1 MRIREAR
8 LEDALAIARV
18 HIDAWRETYQGI
30 IPDSYLAQLSYEK
43 RTKQWEQ
50 TLVDQRVYVV
60 ELEDE
65 VVGFAQGGPNRRDAR
80 EGELYAIY
88 VLRASQGQGLG
99 KALFQCIIE
108 DLAEY
113 EAMQVSVLRDNPACQ
128 FYERFGGQLF
138 EESMIER
145 GGVELVQRVYRM
157 PVKRSFV

>member
-8 LEDALAIARV
+8 LEDASTIARV
-18 HIDAWRETYQGI
+18 HIDVWRETYQGI
-30 IPDSYLAQLSYEK
+30 IPDSYLAQLSYAK

-50 TLVDQRVYVV
+50 ALIDQRVYVAV
-60 ELEDE
+60 SGEG

-88 VLRASQGQGLG
+88 VLQASQGQGLG
-99 KALFQCIIE
+99 KALFQRIAE

-128 FYERFGGQLF
+128 FYERFGGQVF
-138 EESMIER
+138 KESMIER
-145 GGVELVQRVYRM
+145 GGVELVQRVYRI
-157 PVKRSFV
+157 PVKRSSI

>member
-8 LEDALAIARV
+8 LEDASAIALV

-30 IPDSYLAQLSYEK
+30 IPDTYLVQLSHEK

-50 TLVDQRVYVV
+50 TLVNQRVYVV

-65 VVGFAQGGPNRRDAR
+65 VVGFAQGGANRSDAR

-88 VLRASQGQGLG
+88 VLQASQGQGLG
-99 KALFQCIIE
+99 KALFQRIAE

-113 EAMQVSVLRDNPACQ
+113 ETMQVSVLRDNPACQ
-128 FYERFGGQLF
+128 FYERFGGQVF

-145 GGVELVQRVYRM
+145 GGVELVQRVYRI
-157 PVKRSFV
+157 PVKRSSI

>member
-30 IPDSYLAQLSYEK
+30 IPDSYLAQLSYAK

-50 TLVDQRVYVV
+50 TLIDQRVYVV

-88 VLRASQGQGLG
+88 VFRASQGQGLG
-99 KALFQCIIE
+99 KALFQRIIE

>member
-8 LEDALAIARV
+8 LEDASTIARV
-18 HIDAWRETYQGI
+18 HIDVWRETYQGI
-30 IPDSYLAQLSYEK
+30 IPDSYLAQLSYAK

-50 TLVDQRVYVV
+50 ALVDQRVYVV

-99 KALFQCIIE
+99 KALFQRIIE

-128 FYERFGGQLF
+128 FYERFGGQVF

-145 GGVELVQRVYRM
+145 GGIELVQRVYRM

>member
-8 LEDALAIARV
+8 LEDASTIARV

-50 TLVDQRVYVV
+50 ALIDQRVYVV

-99 KALFQCIIE
+99 KALFQRIIE

-128 FYERFGGQLF
+128 FYERFGGQVF
-138 EESMIER
+138 KESMIER

-157 PVKRSFV
+157 PIQLRTR

>member
-8 LEDALAIARV
+8 LEDASAIALV

-30 IPDSYLAQLSYEK
+30 IPDTYLVQLSHEK

-50 TLVDQRVYVV
+50 TLVNQRVYVAV
-60 ELEDE
+60 SGEE
-65 VVGFAQGGPNRRDAR
+65 VVGFAQGGANRSDAR

-88 VLRASQGQGLG
+88 VLQASQGQGLE
-99 KALFQCIIE
+99 KALFQRIAE

-113 EAMQVSVLRDNPACQ
+113 ETMQVSVLRDNPACQ
-128 FYERFGGQLF
+128 FYERFGGQVF

-145 GGVELVQRVYRM
+145 GGVELVQRVYRI
-157 PVKRSFV
+157 PVKRSSI

>member
-8 LEDALAIARV
+8 LEDASTIARV
-18 HIDAWRETYQGI
+18 HIDVWRETYQGN
-30 IPDSYLAQLSYEK
+30 IPDSYLAQLSYAK

-50 TLVDQRVYVV
+50 ALIDQRVYVV

-99 KALFQCIIE
+99 KALFQRIIE

-128 FYERFGGQLF
+128 FYERFGGQVF

-145 GGVELVQRVYRM
+145 GGIELVQRVYRM

>member
-8 LEDALAIARV
+8 LADASAIARV
-18 HIDAWRETYQGI
+18 HIDAWHETYQGI
-30 IPDSYLAQLSYEK
+30 IPDSYLAQLSYAK
-43 RTKQWEQ
+43 RTEQWEQ
-50 TLVDQRVYVV
+50 TLVDQRVYVAV
-60 ELEDE
+60 SGEEI
-65 VVGFAQGGPNRRDAR
+65 VGFAQGGPSRTDAR

-99 KALFQCIIE
+99 KALFQRITD

-113 EAMQVSVLRDNPACQ
+113 ETMQVSVLRDNPACQ
-128 FYERFGGQLF
+128 FYERFGGQVI

-157 PVKRSFV
+157 PVRID

>member
-8 LEDALAIARV
+8 LEDASTIARV
-18 HIDAWRETYQGI
+18 HIDVWRETYQGI
-30 IPDSYLAQLSYEK
+30 IPDSYLAQLSYAK

-50 TLVDQRVYVV
+50 ALVDQRVYVV

-88 VLRASQGQGLG
+88 VLRASQGQGLR
-99 KALFQCIIE
+99 KALFQRIIE

-128 FYERFGGQLF
+128 FYERFGGQVF

-145 GGVELVQRVYRM
+145 GGIELVQRVYRM

>member
-99 KALFQCIIE
+99 KALFQRIIE

>member
-99 KALFQCIIE
+99 KALFQRIIE

-128 FYERFGGQLF
+128 FYERFGGRLL

>member
-8 LEDALAIARV
+8 LEDASTIARV
-18 HIDAWRETYQGI
+18 HIDVWRETYQGI
-30 IPDSYLAQLSYEK
+30 IPDSYLAQLSYAK

-50 TLVDQRVYVV
+50 ALVDQRMYVV

-99 KALFQCIIE
+99 KALFQRIIE

-128 FYERFGGQLF
+128 FYERFGGQVF

-145 GGVELVQRVYRM
+145 GGIELVQRVYRM

>member
-8 LEDALAIARV
+8 LEDASTIARV
-18 HIDAWRETYQGI
+18 HIDVWRETYQGI
-30 IPDSYLAQLSYEK
+30 IPDSYLAQLSYAK

-50 TLVDQRVYVV
+50 ALVDQRVYVV

-88 VLRASQGQGLG
+88 VLQASQGQGLG
-99 KALFQCIIE
+99 KALFQRIAE

-128 FYERFGGQLF
+128 FYERFGGQVF
-138 EESMIER
+138 KESMIER
-145 GGVELVQRVYRM
+145 GGVELVQRVYRI
-157 PVKRSFV
+157 PVKRSSI

>member
-8 LEDALAIARV
+8 PEDALAIARV

-99 KALFQCIIE
+99 KALFQRIIE

-128 FYERFGGQLF
+128 FYERFGGRLL

>member
-8 LEDALAIARV
+8 LEDASTIARV

-30 IPDSYLAQLSYEK
+30 IPDPYLAQLSYEK

-99 KALFQCIIE
+99 K
-108 DLAEY
+108 
-113 EAMQVSVLRDNPACQ
+113 
-128 FYERFGGQLF
+128 
-138 EESMIER
+138 
-145 GGVELVQRVYRM
+145 
-157 PVKRSFV
+157 

>member
-50 TLVDQRVYVV
+50 TLADQRVYVV

-99 KALFQCIIE
+99 KALFQRIIE

-128 FYERFGGQLF
+128 FYERFGGRLL

>member
-8 LEDALAIARV
+8 LEDASAIARV
-18 HIDAWRETYQGI
+18 HINVWRETYQGI
-30 IPDSYLAQLSYEK
+30 IPDSYLAQLSYAK

-50 TLVDQRVYVV
+50 ALVDQRVYVV

-99 KALFQCIIE
+99 KALFQRIIE

-138 EESMIER
+138 EESMIKR

>member
-8 LEDALAIARV
+8 LEDASTIARV
-18 HIDAWRETYQGI
+18 HIDVWRETYQGI
-30 IPDSYLAQLSYEK
+30 IPDSYLAQLSYAK

-50 TLVDQRVYVV
+50 ALIDQRVYVV

-99 KALFQCIIE
+99 KALFQRIIE

-128 FYERFGGQLF
+128 FYERFGGQVF

-145 GGVELVQRVYRM
+145 GGIELVQRVYRM

>member
-8 LEDALAIARV
+8 LEDASAIARV
-18 HIDAWRETYQGI
+18 HIDVWREMYQGI
-30 IPDSYLAQLSYEK
+30 IPDSYLAQLSYAK

-50 TLVDQRVYVV
+50 ALVDQRVYVV

-99 KALFQCIIE
+99 KALFQRIIE

-138 EESMIER
+138 EESMIKR

>member
-8 LEDALAIARV
+8 LADASAIARV
-18 HIDAWRETYQGI
+18 HIDAWHETYQGI
-30 IPDSYLAQLSYEK
+30 IPDSYLAQLSYAK

-50 TLVDQRVYVV
+50 TLVDQRLYVAV
-60 ELEDE
+60 SGEE
-65 VVGFAQGGPNRRDAR
+65 VVGFAQGGPSRCDAR

-99 KALFQCIIE
+99 KALFQRIAD

-113 EAMQVSVLRDNPACQ
+113 ETMQVSVLRDNPACQ
-128 FYERFGGQLF
+128 FYERFGGHVI

-157 PVKRSFV
+157 SIQPRTR